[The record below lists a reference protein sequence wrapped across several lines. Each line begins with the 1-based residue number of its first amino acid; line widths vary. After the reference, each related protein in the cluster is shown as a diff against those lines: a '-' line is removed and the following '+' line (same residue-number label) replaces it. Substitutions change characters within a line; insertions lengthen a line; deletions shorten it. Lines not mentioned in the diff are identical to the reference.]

1 MGGGEVA
8 LRLLGAFR
16 GLVDDLHA
24 ELARRGHPDV
34 RPGHGFALQALGPRP
49 ITASALAD
57 RLGVT
62 KQAAGK
68 TVDVLEARGWVA
80 RTDDP
85 DDARRRLLVLTA
97 PGRALLSL
105 SGEILD
111 QLCAERRAAVGADDF
126 AAFERA
132 LRSMTRTD
140 GAPVDALGWLS
151 S

>member
-1 MGGGEVA
+1 MSGGELA

-49 ITASALAD
+49 ITASAMAD
-57 RLGVT
+57 RLGVS

-68 TVDVLEARGWVA
+68 TVDVLTERGWVE
-80 RTDDP
+80 RIDDP
-85 DDARRRLLVLTA
+85 EDARRRLVVLT
-97 PGRALLSL
+97 PRGRALLTL

-111 QLCAERRAAVGADDF
+111 RLRAERLAALGAGDF
-126 AAFERA
+126 AALERA
-132 LRSMTRTD
+132 LRTMTGRT
-140 GAPVDALGWLS
+140 GAPVDAPGWLS

>member
-16 GLVDDLHA
+16 GLVDDLNA
-24 ELARRGHPDV
+24 ELARHGHPDV

-85 DDARRRLLVLTA
+85 DDARRRLVVLTA
-97 PGRALLSL
+97 QGRALLTL

-111 QLCAERRAAVGADDF
+111 RLRAERHVAVGADDF

-132 LRSMTRTD
+132 LRTMTRTV